1 MISKIRLQKFLSERG
16 IDSRRNCA
24 EIIKKG
30 LITVNGVIT
39 TEPGFHVDPDDDSI
53 CFQGKHVSKTKEK
66 KRTIALY
73 KPRGYICSTSDK
85 DGKTVYELIK
95 DIPERLLP
103 VGRLDK
109 DSEGLLLMSNDGDLI
124 NRLTHPRYEHEK
136 TYEVTVSGTVD
147 NKIIDLL
154 QSRLLIDG
162 YRIQP
167 AKVKFLRQIPDS
179 NRTLLEFRL
188 KEGRNR
194 QIRKM
199 CELANLNIHRLIRK
213 KTGNVS
219 LTGLKPGKWREIN
232 VH

>member
-1 MISKIRLQKFLSERG
+1 
-16 IDSRRNCA
+16 
-24 EIIKKG
+24 
-30 LITVNGVIT
+30 
-39 TEPGFHVDPDDDSI
+39 
-53 CFQGKHVSKTKEK
+53 
-66 KRTIALY
+66 
-73 KPRGYICSTSDK
+73 
-85 DGKTVYELIK
+85 
-95 DIPERLLP
+95 
-103 VGRLDK
+103 
-109 DSEGLLLMSNDGDLI
+109 MSNDGDLI